1 MRFRNVLV
9 VDDSQDQADVLV
21 ALLRQEPGVV
31 AVSCTNAAT
40 ALDLLDQ
47 DWKIDLVVS
56 DYMMPGIDGLELA
69 SEIRRARPEIPVV
82 LVTGHD
88 EAIDRIAAGSKSSQ
102 TCAARSQSSTSSVL
116 KITCAALSPTSF
128 RPAVTRRLKH

>member
-88 EAIDRIAAGSKSSQ
+88 EAIDRIAAGGGIALLKPF
-102 TCAARSQSSTSSVL
+102 TVEALRSVL
-116 KITCAALSPTSF
+116 REHLPLPSP
-128 RPAVTRRLKH
+128 RDR